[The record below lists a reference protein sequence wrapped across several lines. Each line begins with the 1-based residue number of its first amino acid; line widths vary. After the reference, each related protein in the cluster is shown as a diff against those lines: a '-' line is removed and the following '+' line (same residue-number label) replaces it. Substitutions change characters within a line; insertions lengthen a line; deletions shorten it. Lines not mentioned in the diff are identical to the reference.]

1 MEYLGEQVKSKR
13 GEPSTSSW
21 EIDFILNDGAT
32 EEPLKV
38 SAKDDTIK
46 VVY

>member
-1 MEYLGEQVKSKR
+1 MEYLGEQIKSICGK
-13 GEPSTSSW
+13 PSISSW
-21 EIDFILNDGAT
+21 EIDFILNDRAT

-38 SAKDDTIK
+38 SVKADTIK

>member
-1 MEYLGEQVKSKR
+1 MEYLGEQVKSTCV
-13 GEPSTSSW
+13 EPSISSW

-38 SAKDDTIK
+38 SAKADTIK

>member
-1 MEYLGEQVKSKR
+1 MEYLGEQVKSKC
-13 GEPSTSSW
+13 GERHYQAGNWFYPH
-21 EIDFILNDGAT
+21 DAAT

-38 SAKDDTIK
+38 SAKADTIK